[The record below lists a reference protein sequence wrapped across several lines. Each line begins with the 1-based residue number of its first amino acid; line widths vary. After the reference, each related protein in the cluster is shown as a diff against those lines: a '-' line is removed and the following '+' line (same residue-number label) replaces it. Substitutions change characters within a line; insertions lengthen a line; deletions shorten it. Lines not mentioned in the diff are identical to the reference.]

1 MGLKAGNAG
10 GRKMIEHH
18 WEDHGLVRRYDGVV
32 SLKEIAQSDSSV
44 QADARFDDIHYII
57 DDFRDCANVVDIDK
71 ELVDELAAIAS
82 AAVRFPTV
90 FRHAVVAKSPAVL
103 KLADDFA
110 NSGFINFP
118 DKQFQD
124 MSEARTWVKDWP
136 RPARP
141 GKFHF

>member
-1 MGLKAGNAG
+1 
-10 GRKMIEHH
+10 MIEHQ
-18 WEDHGLVRRYDGVV
+18 WEDHGLVRKYSGVV
-32 SLKEIAQSDSSV
+32 SLKDLASSDASV
-44 QADARFDDIHYII
+44 QADARFDELHFII

-90 FRHAVVAKSPAVL
+90 FRHAVVATSPTVL
-103 KLADDFA
+103 KLADDFVH
-110 NSGFINFP
+110 SGFINFP

-124 MSEARTWVKDWP
+124 MDEARAWVNTWPKPVK
-136 RPARP
+136 P